1 MGSGIIQ
8 YDPMM
13 SIRQSI
19 QKSGIF
25 VRYFQPVIS
34 GTFLKLS
41 EVCKCS
47 KYLSGSQLSNGTQHL
62 GLRITLWDPRVIL
75 RGGVLRCVIL
85 MTEMILGGDSYE
97 KSCWKWS
104 GRHSVTTIRV
114 WNITLAILE
123 VILGVVW
130 VILMTDMI
138 LGGDS
143 YEKSCWKWSGMHSLT
158 TIWVW
163 DMTLEILEVYL
174 SGWENNYLK
183 VQNKYN
189 FEINKSLFIFVH

>member
-1 MGSGIIQ
+1 
-8 YDPMM
+8 
-13 SIRQSI
+13 
-19 QKSGIF
+19 
-25 VRYFQPVIS
+25 
-34 GTFLKLS
+34 
-41 EVCKCS
+41 
-47 KYLSGSQLSNGTQHL
+47 
-62 GLRITLWDPRVIL
+62 
-75 RGGVLRCVIL
+75 

-104 GRHSVTTIRV
+104 GTHSVTTIWV
-114 WNITLAILE
+114 WDMTLEILE

-143 YEKSCWKWSGMHSLT
+143 YEKSCWKWSGMHSVT

-163 DMTLEILEVYL
+163 DMTLEILDVYL